1 MKLRPQTPLVSLMN
15 SSMSNLEN
23 ENEKQNKNDYYL
35 KNFSNF
41 MKQVIDKKNENFLSG
56 NKNLVKYILSKYLNI
71 PEDDLDKLKKLSIL
85 ISNDYG
91 LLNQFGSFLPE
102 LKLLKLNNSNILNF
116 NDIGTNFNKIECLQ
130 MKRCHLRDL
139 NGIICMQNLK
149 ILDIEDNEVSD
160 LIDLD
165 MCSELKKIILKKNKI
180 LESDNLQFLS
190 SLINLEYIDIRDNP
204 ICESDDIEENIQN
217 NLNEVKIVIWK
228 NEKNNNIIDVVQEY
242 NDNLYDSTHFSSS
255 KSIVN
260 KSEKEIN
267 EIMNN
272 NDNENEEENEEN
284 ENENESNKQKNSFSP
299 IKNNLMKK
307 TKIQIDAGQ
316 EKSIIN
322 NNKNIKINQGSF
334 RQVVVKKQPLK
345 PIKLNKGEINV
356 DKSNESNYSVTTSSG
371 TTSSK
376 EKPSSAF
383 KIENKKESDKPLK
396 INPLKQIKITKK

>member
-91 LLNQFGSFLPE
+91 LLNQFGNFLPE

-165 MCSELKKIILKKNKI
+165 MCSN
-180 LESDNLQFLS
+180 
-190 SLINLEYIDIRDNP
+190 
-204 ICESDDIEENIQN
+204 
-217 NLNEVKIVIWK
+217 
-228 NEKNNNIIDVVQEY
+228 
-242 NDNLYDSTHFSSS
+242 
-255 KSIVN
+255 
-260 KSEKEIN
+260 
-267 EIMNN
+267 
-272 NDNENEEENEEN
+272 
-284 ENENESNKQKNSFSP
+284 
-299 IKNNLMKK
+299 
-307 TKIQIDAGQ
+307 
-316 EKSIIN
+316 
-322 NNKNIKINQGSF
+322 
-334 RQVVVKKQPLK
+334 
-345 PIKLNKGEINV
+345 
-356 DKSNESNYSVTTSSG
+356 
-371 TTSSK
+371 
-376 EKPSSAF
+376 
-383 KIENKKESDKPLK
+383 
-396 INPLKQIKITKK
+396 